1 MALARLAPS
10 RTKADFFQRLGL
22 SEDNPAHK
30 ELYELMKEEAA
41 EGRRRTSQ
49 DPSNL
54 VPQCRSD
61 PTVQPP
67 YSSNQITE
75 TAMHREVLNVYHAAS
90 ARTRPYYQQ
99 GHYMDGRNED
109 NWIIRWLLWHV
120 FRYRDN
126 RNRHRG
132 SGASSSVT
140 ASETDGPGAAVPSQ
154 GGSPDGNN
162 GGGSTGGY
170 MIAFRPAPGTSNAA
184 NA

>member
-132 SGASSSVT
+132 
-140 ASETDGPGAAVPSQ
+140 AAVPSQ

-162 GGGSTGGY
+162 GGGSTEMY
-170 MIAFRPAPGTSNAA
+170 DPVRDL
-184 NA
+184 

>member
-1 MALARLAPS
+1 M
-10 RTKADFFQRLGL
+10 Q
-22 SEDNPAHK
+22 
-30 ELYELMKEEAA
+30 EEAA

-49 DPSNL
+49 DASNL
-54 VPQCRSD
+54 VPQCRAD

-75 TAMHREVLNVYHAAS
+75 TAMHREVLNVYHAAG
-90 ARTRPYYQQ
+90 ARTRPYYQM

-140 ASETDGPGAAVPSQ
+140 ASETDGAGAAVPSQ
-154 GGSPDGNN
+154 AGSPDGNN
-162 GGGSTGGY
+162 NGGGGSTGGC
-170 MIAFRPAPGTSNAA
+170 MLAAPAPRPRFRRDEEKRQPLTREAEMYDPVRDL
-184 NA
+184 

>member
-1 MALARLAPS
+1 MPLPKLAPS
-10 RTKADFFQRLGL
+10 KTKGDFFRRLGL
-22 SEDNPAHK
+22 REDCPAHK

-54 VPQCRSD
+54 VPQCRAD

-75 TAMHREVLNVYHAAS
+75 TAMHREVLNVYQSAS
-90 ARTRPYYQQ
+90 ERTRPLYDL

-126 RNRHRG
+126 RNRYRG
-132 SGASSSVT
+132 SGASSSIA
-140 ASETDGPGAAVPSQ
+140 ASEADGAGDAGAAQDASA
-154 GGSPDGNN
+154 DGNH
-162 GGGSTGGY
+162 GPEGGSTGTEMY
-170 MIAFRPAPGTSNAA
+170 DPVRDL
-184 NA
+184 